1 VLASEKAMY
10 KPLPFRC
17 SYESLSGYLEGFEN
31 VQFYKGYF
39 PDSTA
44 GLASDRRFCFVHLDV
59 GLYKSTLDCLEYF
72 YPKMQPGGIMLSHD
86 YSILE
91 GVRQAFTKFLS
102 GKPEYLI
109 ELPTTQCMV
118 IKR

>member
-1 VLASEKAMY
+1 
-10 KPLPFRC
+10 
-17 SYESLSGYLEGFEN
+17 
-31 VQFYKGYF
+31 
-39 PDSTA
+39 
-44 GLASDRRFCFVHLDV
+44 V

-91 GVRQAFTKFLS
+91 GVRQAFTEFLS